1 MGKWVTRESIRMAG
15 ALLVGLS
22 LLAFNFASAQSSK
35 KGQSDNVRSVRGM
48 VSDANGNAVAGAVVQ
63 LKNKKSLQI
72 RSFITKEHGEYFFTG
87 LSPDV
92 DYEVKAESQGM
103 SSPARNISSFDSQ
116 KTAIRD
122 LKLAA
127 K

>member
-1 MGKWVTRESIRMAG
+1 MIGKSMGRAG
-15 ALLVGLS
+15 VLLAALS
-22 LLAFNFASAQSSK
+22 LLALNFASAQSSK
-35 KGQSDNVRSVRGM
+35 KGQAENVRSVRGM
-48 VSDANGNAVAGAVVQ
+48 VSDANGNAVAGAVVL

-72 RSFITKEHGEYFFTG
+72 RSFITKERGEYFFSG

-92 DYEVKAESQGM
+92 DYEVKAESQSQGTA
-103 SSPARNISSFDSQ
+103 SPARNISSFDSQ
-116 KTAIRD
+116 KVAIRD

>member
-1 MGKWVTRESIRMAG
+1 MAG
-15 ALLVGLS
+15 KSVVRSCVLLAAS
-22 LLAFNFASAQSSK
+22 ALLAFSLASAQSSK
-35 KGQSDNVRSVRGM
+35 KGQSENVRSVKGT

-72 RSFITKEHGEYFFTG
+72 RSFITKEHGDYFFTG

-92 DYEVKAESQGM
+92 DYEVKAESQGAA
-103 SSPARNISSFDSQ
+103 SPARNVSSFDSQ
-116 KTAIRD
+116 KVAIRD

>member
-1 MGKWVTRESIRMAG
+1 MAG
-15 ALLVGLS
+15 KSVVRSCVLLAAS
-22 LLAFNFASAQSSK
+22 ALLAFSLASAQSSK
-35 KGQSDNVRSVRGM
+35 KGQSENVRSVKGT

-72 RSFITKEHGEYFFTG
+72 RSFITKEHGDYFFTG

-92 DYEVKAESQGM
+92 DYEVKAESQGAA
-103 SSPARNISSFDSQ
+103 SPARNVSSFDSQ
-116 KTAIRD
+116 KVAIRD

-127 K
+127 T